1 MKRNRKNGNIQQ
13 EFTGPLWDD
22 DTQVRGLGEL
32 VLLEEFEKASIADH
46 GYFREQWVFPLLA
59 EGLPIDRVFEL
70 LLSGAVQPN

>member
-1 MKRNRKNGNIQQ
+1 MKRNRKSPNIQQ

-22 DTQVRGLGEL
+22 NPRGLGET
-32 VLLEEFEKASIADH
+32 VLLEEFERASCADH

-59 EGLPIDRVFEL
+59 EGLPIDCVFDL